1 MSRRMVDAEIH
12 RAIGMDGDKLVEH
25 LLGAETERV
34 RGDAIRASESR
45 LYGELI
51 GEVEPFAEARE
62 LLFDLQTANLIAILA
77 TSAKESELEHYL
89 DLLDARE
96 LVAGWTT
103 SADVEATKPDPD
115 LVHVALQKAG
125 SNAALMVGDA
135 TWDVIAATAAGIPT
149 LCVMTGGFAEQ
160 ELKDAGAMDVVGS
173 LAEVRRRVRDG
184 LDGFRSSR

>member
-1 MSRRMVDAEIH
+1 MADSSGDR
-12 RAIGMDGDKLVEH
+12 DGRDKLVEH
-25 LLGAETERV
+25 LLGVETERG

-62 LLFDLQTANLIAILA
+62 LLVDLRTADVSAILA
-77 TSAKESELEHYL
+77 SSAKESELEHYL

-96 LVAGWTT
+96 LVAGWTS

-115 LVHVALQKAG
+115 LVHAALQKAG
-125 SNAALMVGDA
+125 SNAALMVGDT

-149 LCVMTGGFAEQ
+149 LCVTTGGFAEQ
-160 ELKDAGAMDVVGS
+160 ELKMQAPLTSLNRSRKFAAMS
-173 LAEVRRRVRDG
+173 ATA
-184 LDGFRSSR
+184 